1 MVVGNLLKSF
11 KFFYILLSFFQQDN
25 NNRMISSVSL
35 TSIRVERE
43 APILESKVENSISDG
58 RIINAFD
65 IITGISPHTI

>member
-1 MVVGNLLKSF
+1 
-11 KFFYILLSFFQQDN
+11 
-25 NNRMISSVSL
+25 MISSVSL